1 MRQIANNIGTGH
13 YSKVLVGK
21 TGNVIERPVNKLCPV
36 EFANEF
42 QSKPTDDGIVKPRP
56 RRNAAVLADIKVNL
70 RNDTLSF
77 YVVMLHLIFICWL
90 PALFTGGVLNLF

>member
-1 MRQIANNIGTGH
+1 MIQEEKQPRQCWRMGRIVEIIAGRDNNIRGA
-13 YSKVLVGK
+13 KVLVGK

-56 RRNAAVLADIKVNL
+56 RRNAAVLADIK
-70 RNDTLSF
+70 RKF
-77 YVVMLHLIFICWL
+77 KE
-90 PALFTGGVLNLF
+90 